1 MKILILS
8 AYDAESHKVWRQH
21 LVDMLPFASCTSF
34 ELPPRHFSWRI
45 RGNALTWA
53 LGQYETLRKPWDLVV
68 ATSMVDLATLRGLV
82 PELATIPAIV
92 YFHENQFAYPASRA
106 QHASVEPQ
114 MVTLYAA
121 LAADRVVF
129 NTHYNRASFLA
140 GVAALL
146 KKLPDGVPPGV
157 AERIADKSEVI
168 PVPVAIAGL
177 TGVKPDDAFHLVWNH
192 RWEYDK
198 GPENLYH
205 ALARLPVALPLRVHV
220 VGQRFRR
227 EPAVFSDIR
236 RLLDERAW
244 LGEWGYLTKRACYE
258 NLLAK
263 AHAVLSTSLHDFQ
276 GLSVLEAVAAGC
288 VPIVPNRLA
297 YPELL
302 STQWCYSVA
311 DNEGQDP
318 EFSEADACA
327 RMIRLRVG
335 EWVRAQLPAAPS
347 LDWLSPAEQAKDY
360 RHLVKSVAVKKTNG
374 GPEGTIAPV

>member
-8 AYDAESHKVWRQH
+8 AYDAESHKAWRQH
-21 LVDMLPFASCTSF
+21 LVDMLPFASCTSLA
-34 ELPPRHFSWRI
+34 LPPRHFSWRI

-53 LGQYETLRKPWDLVV
+53 LAQHATLCKPWDLVV

-82 PELATIPAIV
+82 PELAKVPAIV

-121 LAADRVVF
+121 LTADRVVF

-146 KKLPDGVPPGV
+146 DKLPDGVPPGV
-157 AERIADKSEVI
+157 AERIADKSDVI
-168 PVPVAIAGL
+168 PVPVAIAGVS
-177 TGVKPDDAFHLVWNH
+177 GEKPDDAFHLVWNH

-198 GPENLYH
+198 GPENLYY
-205 ALARLPVALPLRVHV
+205 ALARLPVELPLRVHV

-227 EPAVFSDIR
+227 EPAVFADIR

-244 LGEWGYLTKRACYE
+244 LGEWGYLAKRDSYE

-302 STQWCYSVA
+302 STQWCYSIA
-311 DNEGQDP
+311 DTEGQGP

-327 RMIRLRVG
+327 RMVRLRVE
-335 EWVRAQLPAAPS
+335 EWMRAQLPTAPS
-347 LDWLSPAEQAKDY
+347 LDWLSPAEQAKHY